1 MQIVG
6 TQVHEEMGG
15 KLGYIVEFVG
25 DGGEVVSVQLR
36 QGENASINRMNA
48 MEKAKV
54 LLLQAATF
62 NPDDLE
68 TPLEFRTR
76 DTGLSGVPSARQA
89 GDKSE
94 LEEQLDEGLEDSFP
108 ASDPVSVT
116 HSMTAGGR
124 DDQDK
129 NSH

>member
-36 QGENASINRMNA
+36 QGDSGGLNRMNA

-62 NPDDLE
+62 EEADQDNR
-68 TPLEFRTR
+68 LEFRHR
-76 DTGLSGVPSARQA
+76 NGAEGLSSARSA
-89 GDKSE
+89 GDVDV
-94 LEEQLDEGLEDSFP
+94 LEEQLEEGLEDSFP
-108 ASDPVSVT
+108 ASDPISVT
-116 HSMTAGGR
+116 HSVTAGSAEK
-124 DDQDK
+124 K

>member
-25 DGGEVVSVQLR
+25 DGGEVVSVQMR
-36 QGENASINRMNA
+36 QGDGTSINRANA

-54 LLLQAATF
+54 ILLQAANFDET
-62 NPDDLE
+62 DLKS
-68 TPLEFRTR
+68 PLEFRHR
-76 DTGLSGVPSARQA
+76 DQPASTESARSS
-89 GDKSE
+89 GDRDE
-94 LEEQLDEGLEDSFP
+94 LEDQLDEGLEDSFP

-116 HSMTAGGR
+116 HSVTAGGGE
-124 DDQDK
+124 K
-129 NSH
+129 NGSH

>member
-25 DGGEVVSVQLR
+25 DGGEVVSVQMR
-36 QGENASINRMNA
+36 QGDDATINRTNA

-54 LLLQAATF
+54 ILLQAANF
-62 NPDDLE
+62 DEADLKS
-68 TPLEFRTR
+68 PLEFRQREQHAATQ
-76 DTGLSGVPSARQA
+76 SARSS
-89 GDKSE
+89 GDQDE
-94 LEEQLDEGLEDSFP
+94 LEDQLNEGLEDSFP

-116 HSMTAGGR
+116 HSVTAGGG
-124 DDQDK
+124 DK
-129 NSH
+129 NSNH